1 MYWTSITRLL
11 HHLRTEKARLT
22 IWLFTSGITFLLLY
36 FFWEPKVRSFP
47 KELVRIERMADTRPA
62 AALQELERY
71 DTTKCM
77 PGAITY
83 YHFIALK
90 TRYQLQPAYRIA
102 PSELTK
108 LVIDLEY
115 LDPTPAQQADL
126 YYYAGNMALRGNDI
140 TQSQGYLFKALALY
154 ERNGN
159 TQMVERCYQQMERIL
174 EKRKTIKATERT
186 MDDTNSYNF
195 VGEEQRLRKEKNTA
209 GVDHGLCH
217 TASRSPYCRIRTDDK
232 AMEPQKA
239 GGNEEIRPRS
249 GVAQKDRGGAGAA
262 ETTTGRA
269 RGTIAGDERPEPNG
283 G

>member
-1 MYWTSITRLL
+1 MHTKCTL
-11 HHLRTEKARLT
+11 
-22 IWLFTSGITFLLLY
+22 LLLY

-102 PSELTK
+102 HAELTK

-159 TQMVERCYQQMERIL
+159 TKMVERCYQQMERIL
-174 EKRKTIKATERT
+174 EKRKTIKATER
-186 MDDTNSYNF
+186 DD
-195 VGEEQRLRKEKNTA
+195 
-209 GVDHGLCH
+209 
-217 TASRSPYCRIRTDDK
+217 
-232 AMEPQKA
+232 
-239 GGNEEIRPRS
+239 
-249 GVAQKDRGGAGAA
+249 
-262 ETTTGRA
+262 GRHQQL
-269 RGTIAGDERPEPNG
+269 
-283 G
+283 

>member
-1 MYWTSITRLL
+1 
-11 HHLRTEKARLT
+11 
-22 IWLFTSGITFLLLY
+22 
-36 FFWEPKVRSFP
+36 
-47 KELVRIERMADTRPA
+47 
-62 AALQELERY
+62 
-71 DTTKCM
+71 M
-77 PGAITY
+77 PGAVTY

-115 LDPTPAQQADL
+115 LDPTPAQRADL

-186 MDDTNSYNF
+186 MDDANSYNF
-195 VGEEQRLRKEKNTA
+195 VGEEQRLRKEKTRQELITGFVTLLLVA
-209 GVDHGLCH
+209 LIV
-217 TASRSPYCRIRTDDK
+217 DDK

-239 GGNEEIRPRS
+239 GGYEEICPRS

-269 RGTIAGDERPEPNG
+269 RGTVAGDERPEPNG